1 MTNVEFSS
9 HVVKVRWRERPRIL
23 QRRFAPSKI
32 LLCLKSDFVS
42 VSSLSIDEEAESIA
56 PDSSVSK
63 ITSIYEPS
71 RTSRAERENS
81 LLVARRAEQVLPGSF
96 ANGEKGL
103 LAHVL
108 GSFGSFMM
116 LASFARLVA
125 NLVHRSRQGRCVLE
139 LLRSVTYRLLTSN
152 RYLLRI
158 FSRDTVVCMPGF
170 FAKVFRPCPVIRL
183 CNTR

>member
-1 MTNVEFSS
+1 MTNVEFPS
-9 HVVKVRWRERPRIL
+9 HVVKVRWRERPSIL

-63 ITSIYEPS
+63 IMSIYEPS
-71 RTSRAERENS
+71 RTS
-81 LLVARRAEQVLPGSF
+81 RAEQVLPGSF

-108 GSFGSFMM
+108 GSFSSFMM

-125 NLVHRSRQGRCVLE
+125 NL
-139 LLRSVTYRLLTSN
+139 
-152 RYLLRI
+152 
-158 FSRDTVVCMPGF
+158 D
-170 FAKVFRPCPVIRL
+170 
-183 CNTR
+183 